1 MTNLYIP
8 AYYQQKQISMNAM
21 KRKRN
26 GVVALLM
33 MLTLSLVPL
42 QAQRY
47 VLTAVAPEGSTY
59 LTLSPSD
66 SVILLTAA
74 SHQYAATVK
83 TNLKVNATASQ
94 TWCGTSLENGTL
106 NISVPANTEN
116 DVRETTVA
124 LTAKDG
130 RNASIRLQQLGLHPQ
145 VIVAERAV
153 SLINNDTRFTLTL
166 AANTGFT
173 QTLPAWV
180 KQTGKTADR
189 QTGAVCYEYTAEAMA
204 QPGLREDKIILSPE
218 GGTPVTVSVSQSFEG
233 YPRFAVMC
241 DLHFGNQKGEGP
253 LVKVPQALR
262 HLLSKGSIDA
272 LFVCG
277 DLTDGGTQ
285 EQYADFKRVFA
296 NTDNIPAGVKVYCV
310 QGDHDNYDAD
320 GHENFRTATGQPL
333 DQFIDIKGYPFILV
347 SIRGRRGY
355 DGYGNTEREFL
366 KKSLARAAEDYP
378 GKPIFVFTHVPAYG
392 TVYGSCAG
400 EGGWGSSQLTDILEQ
415 YPQIVLFTGH
425 SHFPL
430 GDPRSISQNVFTS
443 VNAGSS
449 TYSEIEPDA
458 VDEGI
463 HPDQYDRIT
472 EGLIVQADGNSNLEI
487 QRWDTYS
494 NEEILPRWHVTA
506 PHDGTAFTYKD
517 RTGGKAPWFAET
529 DRLTVSDITE
539 DGCTMTFPQATDDE
553 AVHRYVVEITGK
565 DGRAVSSRTCFSGYY
580 LNSRQPK
587 SFTMTFNGIAE
598 ETELTARVRAIDSY
612 NNESA
617 PLVSETFRIAA
628 YTPDPDTERPTAD
641 LLDVVW
647 DSNGEATDISEQ
659 NSTITHGTEL
669 PVMAD
674 KASENG
680 HVPHFSGN
688 SQCYY
693 RVDYAGNA
701 AMKTAFQNA
710 FSLETV
716 YTPDNLSNMCV
727 LSGQENGFAGIEQA
741 SGGQICFY
749 AYVGDGYKILKSNVT
764 ATAGETYHV
773 VATYDA
779 AAGVTRLFVNGKP
792 AGEMAAKGT
801 MAFPGNE
808 NAHWIAIGGD
818 ASTGNFAQYSL
829 QGTVSRAR
837 IYAKALSRD
846 EARLLYLE
854 SITSSTN
861 Q

>member
-272 LFVCG
+272 LF
-277 DLTDGGTQ
+277 
-285 EQYADFKRVFA
+285 
-296 NTDNIPAGVKVYCV
+296 
-310 QGDHDNYDAD
+310 
-320 GHENFRTATGQPL
+320 
-333 DQFIDIKGYPFILV
+333 
-347 SIRGRRGY
+347 
-355 DGYGNTEREFL
+355 
-366 KKSLARAAEDYP
+366 
-378 GKPIFVFTHVPAYG
+378 
-392 TVYGSCAG
+392 
-400 EGGWGSSQLTDILEQ
+400 
-415 YPQIVLFTGH
+415 
-425 SHFPL
+425 
-430 GDPRSISQNVFTS
+430 
-443 VNAGSS
+443 
-449 TYSEIEPDA
+449 
-458 VDEGI
+458 
-463 HPDQYDRIT
+463 
-472 EGLIVQADGNSNLEI
+472 
-487 QRWDTYS
+487 
-494 NEEILPRWHVTA
+494 
-506 PHDGTAFTYKD
+506 
-517 RTGGKAPWFAET
+517 
-529 DRLTVSDITE
+529 
-539 DGCTMTFPQATDDE
+539 
-553 AVHRYVVEITGK
+553 
-565 DGRAVSSRTCFSGYY
+565 
-580 LNSRQPK
+580 
-587 SFTMTFNGIAE
+587 
-598 ETELTARVRAIDSY
+598 
-612 NNESA
+612 SA
-617 PLVSETFRIAA
+617 
-628 YTPDPDTERPTAD
+628 
-641 LLDVVW
+641 
-647 DSNGEATDISEQ
+647 
-659 NSTITHGTEL
+659 
-669 PVMAD
+669 
-674 KASENG
+674 
-680 HVPHFSGN
+680 
-688 SQCYY
+688 
-693 RVDYAGNA
+693 
-701 AMKTAFQNA
+701 
-710 FSLETV
+710 
-716 YTPDNLSNMCV
+716 
-727 LSGQENGFAGIEQA
+727 
-741 SGGQICFY
+741 
-749 AYVGDGYKILKSNVT
+749 
-764 ATAGETYHV
+764 
-773 VATYDA
+773 
-779 AAGVTRLFVNGKP
+779 
-792 AGEMAAKGT
+792 
-801 MAFPGNE
+801 
-808 NAHWIAIGGD
+808 
-818 ASTGNFAQYSL
+818 
-829 QGTVSRAR
+829 
-837 IYAKALSRD
+837 
-846 EARLLYLE
+846 
-854 SITSSTN
+854 
-861 Q
+861 